1 MKIISNTSVFYLD
14 KTVPK
19 GSLLV
24 ECGRLMER
32 AGYKIK
38 VFNTINF
45 KKSMHYNPFA
55 YIHSEK
61 EMIDLDNTL
70 RAHIVRNQTIRVRGE
85 NGGDVSV
92 FAAEYGL
99 TNAPDDKKAIE
110 IDPIANATEQTYIDR
125 MLENAEKLH

>member
-1 MKIISNTSVFYLD
+1 
-14 KTVPK
+14 
-19 GSLLV
+19 
-24 ECGRLMER
+24 MER